1 MRLHSYWTP
10 GRKAEV
16 ESRQLRY
23 FVAVA
28 EERNFRRAAAREG
41 VTASTLG
48 SQIAALEKEF
58 GGQLFHRTTR
68 QVRLTALGQV
78 LLAEA
83 RRCIAAL
90 DRAQEA
96 VRLAVQG
103 QLGVLR
109 LGVPVTG
116 NPPLLDAV
124 LRRCSE
130 RYPGLRVDAH
140 LGYSARHAQALLG
153 NELDAAV
160 LYGAPRQTS
169 ELSYQRLADV
179 ELKLAVSA
187 ESPLAGQDCVRLDG
201 LGDFVC
207 VALAPTVSPALGPAV
222 IGRACQRPAADV
234 RTVDSL
240 EAVLL
245 AVAAGGAVALLPEA
259 VTSTVSWRGVCYRS
273 LGAETP
279 TVELGISWLAGDPP
293 AVVACLLEAA
303 SLHPE
308 TPAVD

>member
-1 MRLHSYWTP
+1 M
-10 GRKAEV
+10 

-48 SQIAALEKEF
+48 SQIAALEKEL
-58 GGQLFHRTTR
+58 GGRLFLRTTR

-78 LLAEA
+78 LLVEA

-96 VRLAVQG
+96 VRSAVQG

-116 NPPLLDAV
+116 NPSLLDAV
-124 LRRCSE
+124 LRRCIE
-130 RYPGLRVDAH
+130 RYPSLRVDAH

-153 NELDAAV
+153 NDLDAAV
-160 LYGAPRQTS
+160 VYGAPRQTL

-179 ELKLAVSA
+179 ELKLAISV
-187 ESPLAGQDCVRLDG
+187 ESPLAGENCVRLDG
-201 LGDFVC
+201 LGDLVC
-207 VALAPTVSPALGPAV
+207 VALAPTLSPALGPAV
-222 IGRACQRPAADV
+222 IGPACHRSAADV
-234 RTVDSL
+234 STVDSL

-273 LGAETP
+273 LGTGAP
-279 TVELGISWLAGDPP
+279 TVELGISWLAGHTP
-293 AVVACLLEAA
+293 AMVACLLEAA
-303 SLHPE
+303 SQDPK
-308 TPAVD
+308 TPAID